1 MNQMQTMTV
10 LLKKK
15 KQKQPCYH
23 CALFDLKW
31 VHLHWPAEFVLASLK
46 ALKTLMRV
54 K

>member
-15 KQKQPCYH
+15 KQPCYH
-23 CALFDLKW
+23 CALFGLKW

>member
-15 KQKQPCYH
+15 QPCYH
-23 CALFDLKW
+23 CALFGLKW